1 MNLQK
6 YLLLLILSVS
16 LFCKAQI
23 SDKIQIN
30 KSDIQSY
37 KENEFDKIKSKT
49 DYFTREVGSPELPIY
64 RVSYVLPV
72 DVQVTGVTFATQ
84 TKQKH
89 EQNFNIIPVQQPV
102 TTDNSNVPAFTQPNK
117 KVYQSTSPYPNK
129 IYEIESDRFLQGYH
143 IVTLLIYPFEYIPK
157 SKMLNYY
164 S

>member
-89 EQNFNIIPVQQPV
+89 EQNFNIIPVQCVFFV
-102 TTDNSNVPAFTQPNK
+102 T
-117 KVYQSTSPYPNK
+117 
-129 IYEIESDRFLQGYH
+129 
-143 IVTLLIYPFEYIPK
+143 
-157 SKMLNYY
+157 
-164 S
+164 